1 MNCYT
6 LLKIVMF
13 AALPGVSCSH
23 IPVEITQDIDVKGLW
38 KQTKCHTGSVA
49 NVINFCEFDGERYI
63 YWDDKVHYL
72 PQHKYAIVK
81 DSIFFTGKENRI
93 EQKFYDIE
101 VYVGRISKF
110 ENSKFELV
118 RVSGDTICFY
128 RTDKNEFYKQVGA
141 EWLSNK

>member
-1 MNCYT
+1 MNSHM
-6 LLKIVMF
+6 LFKIIAFIV
-13 AALPGVSCSH
+13 LIGISCNQGQVKS
-23 IPVEITQDIDVKGLW
+23 TQNLNVKGLW
-38 KQTKCHTGSVA
+38 KQTKCPTGSGTDI
-49 NVINFCEFDGERYI
+49 INYCEFDGEMYI
-63 YWDDKVHYL
+63 YWDENVHYL

-81 DSIFFTGKENRI
+81 DSIFFIGKENRI

-128 RTDKNEFYKQVGA
+128 RTDKNEFYKQVGV